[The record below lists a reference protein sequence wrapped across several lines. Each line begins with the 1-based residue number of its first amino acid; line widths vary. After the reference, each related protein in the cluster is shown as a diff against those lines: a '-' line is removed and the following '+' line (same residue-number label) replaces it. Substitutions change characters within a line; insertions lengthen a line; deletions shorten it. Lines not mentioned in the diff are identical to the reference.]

1 MLFRHQQW
9 EDGIEHPT
17 SEDLAFYCRVCGPNR
32 FFESDS
38 HLQNHIDAM
47 HDRLVR
53 QLRNVIYRIYY
64 TRRWPNRLSLEIT
77 SFVDIGS
84 FHIVL
89 GVLWHYEPTPLCP
102 HTYVE

>member
-64 TRRWPNRLSLEIT
+64 T
-77 SFVDIGS
+77 G
-84 FHIVL
+84 
-89 GVLWHYEPTPLCP
+89 
-102 HTYVE
+102 